1 MTWPPGTNG
10 IRQYS
15 IRSIARYSAD
25 RISTH
30 AWPTA
35 TARHP
40 AGTINPP
47 AGHQTRAAR
56 HAHLSR
62 LARRQQGSIYVTT
75 CAGTHNQNQRG
86 VARVASIVFYPNIQ
100 ALFNFELNDFVL
112 MFHFHCFI
120 LRVQS
125 LDQDIQH
132 LFLSSYLQHKICTH
146 DKQGCYMQKHSFHF
160 Y

>member
-1 MTWPPGTNG
+1 MTDRKKNKDENET
-10 IRQYS
+10 RARMSQYS
-15 IRSIARYSAD
+15 ESSASRHQLLALQFFTSRDRS
-25 RISTH
+25 
-30 AWPTA
+30 
-35 TARHP
+35 
-40 AGTINPP
+40 AGF
-47 AGHQTRAAR
+47 
-56 HAHLSR
+56 HLTLMIK
-62 LARRQQGSIYVTT
+62 LARCPAQI
-75 CAGTHNQNQRG
+75 
-86 VARVASIVFYPNIQ
+86 ARVASIVFYPNIQ